1 MGQNATFTRT
11 PGQRIRPGARVGR
24 LGWSHSAYE
33 SLAGYLFAA
42 PWILHLLLLTF
53 IPLGASLYFSFCDY
67 QIVKAPRF
75 WGMRNY
81 VTLFTDDPLFLKSL
95 GNTLF
100 MVLFGVPV
108 RTVIGLGIALLMNTQ
123 IRGRAI
129 FRTMY
134 YLPSQV
140 SGVAFAMLWGWLL
153 NPQYG
158 VVTITLG
165 LFGIKAPLWLMDPDW
180 VKPSFIL
187 MGLWGVGGSMIVWLA
202 GLQSIPEVFYEA
214 AEIDGANRWRRFWRI
229 TIPLLTPTI
238 FFVVTTGVI
247 RTFQI
252 FTQAYILTQGGPAN
266 ASLFY
271 ALYLY
276 RQAFTFFKMGYASAM
291 AWVLFVIIM
300 TLTLIQLKLGQ
311 SWVYYEAMR

>member
-1 MGQNATFTRT
+1 MSQEAVARRLKPGTRT
-11 PGQRIRPGARVGR
+11 SRRGLSQ
-24 LGWSHSAYE
+24 SAQE
-33 SLAGYLFAA
+33 SLAGYVFAM
-42 PWILHLLLLTF
+42 PWILHLLLLTLV
-53 IPLGASLYFSFCDY
+53 PLLASFYFSFCDY
-67 QIVKAPRF
+67 QIVKAPIF

-81 VTLFTDDPLFLKSL
+81 VTLFIQDRLFLKSL
-95 GNTLF
+95 WNTVF
-100 MVLFGVPV
+100 MVAFGVPV
-108 RTVIGLGIALLMNTQ
+108 RTIAGLCIALLLNTK

-129 FRTMY
+129 YRTMY

-158 VVTITLG
+158 VVSITLG
-165 LFGIKAPLWLMDPDW
+165 LVGIKAPLWLMDPDW

-214 AEIDGANRWRRFWRI
+214 AEIDGANRWRRFWSI
-229 TIPLLTPTI
+229 TMPLLTPTV
-238 FFVVTTGVI
+238 FFVLITGI
-247 RTFQI
+247 IGSFQI
-252 FTQAYILTQGGPAN
+252 FTQAYILTQGGPAD

-276 RQAFTFFKMGYASAM
+276 QQAFQFFKMGYASAM
-291 AWVLFVIIM
+291 AWVLFVIILS
-300 TLTLIQLKLGQ
+300 LTLLQLKLGQ
-311 SWVYYEAMR
+311 RWVYYEAVRS